1 MDTLNFLQRVLPSEG
16 FYVTTVINKGQ
27 PPRQGFFS
35 SVDDL
40 AQAVIASDR
49 RSNNT
54 YFAVSSFVEK
64 GSRKQEN
71 VRLTRVLALDVD
83 CGETKPFPT
92 WKEGLVA
99 LGKFIAEMKLP
110 KPLIIHSG
118 NGLHVYWVMTTDLAP
133 AQWQP
138 LANGLKA
145 AAVAKNFDVDPTV
158 PADSARVLRPVGT
171 HNPKGGAEVKL
182 LLDASPVTVETME
195 SALTPYMVARP
206 VTQRSTSTS
215 VLAQALAIPNDIP
228 AATAGVVASKCQQIK
243 WAVQNQGEVTEPLW
257 YSLIGVAAY
266 CQEPEATAIAWSENH
281 PSYNASETLRKLNH
295 WKNATT
301 GPTTCTKFE
310 ADRPGGCKGCKY
322 KDKIGTPARLGVQYQ
337 EAPPPTTAPDAA
349 AFEIG
354 VPKPFKRTTTGMKV
368 TIDESDIDVCGF
380 DIYPVAYGKDEGL
393 GYETVRYH
401 WKRPHLGWQELTM
414 RQADLTKPRLKDFTT
429 GIADQ
434 GIVLNSERQTEY
446 FQIMLRSYMDEL
458 RQKRAMTN
466 LYSSMGWKENFSQFV
481 IGDMILR
488 RNVDGTV
495 TQEAITLAAGSQRL
509 GHELWGAAGTVEA
522 WTQFTSLLDKTNLC
536 PHMFALGVSL
546 SSPFYAF
553 TGLHGLTVSL
563 YGPTGGGKT
572 LAQYWQQSVWGR
584 PDKLHFAAKFTQNT
598 LFSRMGLYC
607 HLPMT
612 IDEATMV
619 SDKEIGD
626 FLYWVSQG
634 RDKARLNRNAE
645 ERDAKTWA
653 SPTTISTNK
662 SWNSKLIASGMD
674 TDAQMARLLEV
685 NVPVHPMFAKTSDA
699 GRRVYQFLMDNH
711 GHVGRIF
718 LQKLLELGND
728 GIKAAIAEATEN
740 FKSKYKSNFSGA
752 ERYYEQSII
761 LADLALK
768 LASQWGLIAFDHTK
782 GIEWVLSQLGAI
794 RRAVADNKVDAHDL
808 LAEYISECADAQVQ
822 IFHTGTQKPTMD
834 YNRIPR
840 EIRVRF
846 DFYRKTSGD
855 IIDHGTV
862 MFDRTHFRR
871 WLAKRG
877 ADYKSF
883 MQELN
888 TENVVATPKSN
899 KAYLG
904 KDTPIKLAQSYVV
917 AVNLNHPRTQGML
930 NDADQAIEDL
940 AFGQLKAV

>member
-1 MDTLNFLQRVLPSEG
+1 MDTVNFLQRVLPSEG

-40 AQAVIASDR
+40 AQAVVASDR

-54 YFAVSSFVEK
+54 YFAISTFVEK
-64 GSRKQEN
+64 GKRTQDN
-71 VRLTRVLALDVD
+71 VQSTKVVALDVD
-83 CGETKPFPT
+83 CGDNKPFPT
-92 WKEGLVA
+92 WKDGLVA
-99 LGKFIAEMKLP
+99 LGKFVAEMHLP
-110 KPLIIHSG
+110 KPLIVYSG
-118 NGLHVYWVMTTDLAP
+118 NGLHVYWVLTESLEP
-133 AQWQP
+133 ARWKP
-138 LANGLKA
+138 LAEAMKA
-145 AAVAKNFDVDPTV
+145 AVLARDFRVDVGLT
-158 PADSARVLRPVGT
+158 ANSSLVLRPVGT
-171 HNPKGGAEVKL
+171 HNPKNGNEVKV
-182 LLDASPVTVETME
+182 LLDAKPVEFETLA
-195 SALTPYMVARP
+195 SCLIDYMVAQP
-206 VTQRSTSTS
+206 VSQRSASTS
-215 VLAQALAIPNDIP
+215 VLAQALAVTTDLP
-228 AATAGVVASKCQQIK
+228 AAVAGVVATKCSQIK
-243 WAVQNQGEVTEPLW
+243 WAVENQGEVSEPLW
-257 YSLIGVAAY
+257 YNLIGVAAY
-266 CQEPEATAIAWSENH
+266 CQEPEATALAWSENH
-281 PSYNASETLRKLNH
+281 PSYNANETLRKLNH

-301 GPTTCTKFE
+301 GPTTCGKFE
-310 ADRPGGCKGCKY
+310 IDRPGGCKGCKF

-349 AFEIG
+349 AFEIA
-354 VPKPFKRTTTGMKV
+354 VPKPFKRTSGGMKI
-368 TIDESDIDVCGF
+368 TIDESDIDVCPF

-401 WKRPHLGWQELTM
+401 WKRAHVGWQELTM
-414 RQADLTKPRLKDFTT
+414 RQAYLTDGHREFATV
-429 GIADQ
+429 IADQ
-434 GIVLNSERQTEY
+434 GIVLNGKRQTEF
-446 FQIMLRSYMDEL
+446 FQLMLRSYMDEL

-466 LYSSMGWKENFSQFV
+466 LYSTMGWKENFSQFV
-481 IGDMILR
+481 IGDTILR
-488 RNVDGTV
+488 RDTSGTV
-495 TQEAITLAAGSQRL
+495 TQETITLAASSQRL
-509 GHELWGAAGTVEA
+509 GHELWGTSGSLDSWV
-522 WTQFTSLLDKTNLC
+522 QFTSLLEKTNLL

-553 TGLHGLTVSL
+553 TGLHGLTISL

-572 LAQYWQQSVWGR
+572 LAQYWQQSVWGK

-619 SDKEIGD
+619 NDKDIGD

-653 SPTTISTNK
+653 APTTISTNK
-662 SWNSKLIASGMD
+662 SWNSKLIASGLD

-685 NVPVHPMFAKTSDA
+685 NVPVHPMFAKDSEA
-699 GRRVYQFLMDNH
+699 GRRIYEFLIENH
-711 GHVGRIF
+711 GVIGRVF
-718 LQKLLELGND
+718 LEKLLELGHD
-728 GIKAAIAEATEN
+728 GVKAAIAEATAN
-740 FKSKYKSNFSGA
+740 FKKKYQSHFTGT
-752 ERYYEQSII
+752 ERYYEQAII

-768 LASQWGLIAFDHTK
+768 LAHDWNLISFDYTK

-808 LAEYISECADAQVQ
+808 MAEYIAECADSQVQ
-822 IFHTGTQKPTMD
+822 VFHTGTQKPTLD
-834 YNRIPR
+834 YNRVPR
-840 EIRVRF
+840 GEIRVRF
-846 DFYRKTSGD
+846 DFYRKTSAD
-855 IIDHGTV
+855 IVDHGTV

-871 WLAKRG
+871 WLAQRG

-888 TENVVATPKSN
+888 TENVVATPKSS

-904 KDTPIKLAQSYVV
+904 KDTPIKLAQSYVIG
-917 AVNLNHPRTQGML
+917 VNLNHPRTQGML
-930 NDADQAIEDL
+930 NDADQAIEDM